1 MENIFSKRY
10 SVRKYTD
17 KDVSNELIE
26 EIISDAAMAPSGKNA
41 QNWHVVVVKDS
52 VKKSLIE
59 EAIFEKVETL
69 SEKGDSDGLEKV
81 KKMSKYLGW
90 FKNAPVVFLVYA
102 SEYLPTG
109 IEMLEDLCDDFAEVT
124 DLYETAPGIQNI
136 GAFVENMLLSASLKG
151 LGGCWMTAPMFAARE
166 ITAKLSIDLPGFKLT
181 TMIPMGYPTTEEI
194 PEKNR
199 KPVSEIIT
207 YL

>member
-1 MENIFSKRY
+1 MENIFKKRY

-17 KDVSNELIE
+17 QEVSNQLIE
-26 EIISDAAMAPSGKNA
+26 EMISDASMAPSGKNA
-41 QNWHVVVVKDS
+41 QNWHVVVVKDAT
-52 VKKSLIE
+52 KKAKIE
-59 EAIFEKVETL
+59 EAIFEKIEDL
-69 SEKGDSDGLEKV
+69 SSKGESDGLDKV

-102 SEYLPTG
+102 SEYHPTG
-109 IEMLEDLCDDFAEVT
+109 IDMMKQLCDDKAEVE
-124 DLYETAPGIQNI
+124 DLINTAPGIQNI
-136 GAFVENMLLSASLKG
+136 GAFVENLLLSASLKG
-151 LGGCWMTAPMFAARE
+151 LGGCWMTAPMFAAKE
-166 ITAKLSIDLPGFKLT
+166 ITEKLSINLPGFKLA
-181 TMIPMGYPTTEEI
+181 TMIPLGYPTTDEV